1 MPRSL
6 RCLRRTTVAL
16 ATGLLVAAPAA
27 HGSGSVDLRSPD
39 TRDAA
44 TTRQA
49 VDLRSPDARD
59 LSFAAAPDQP
69 SPSGTDWADVGIG
82 AGTAVVLLV
91 GLGGAVVAQRR
102 RDVVVPS

>member
-6 RCLRRTTVAL
+6 RRIRCTAAVL

-27 HGSGSVDLRSPD
+27 QASGFVDLRSPD
-39 TRDAA
+39 NRYGTA
-44 TTRQA
+44 RQA
-49 VDLRSPDARD
+49 VDLRSPDARE
-59 LSFAAAPDQP
+59 LSFSAAPNEP
-69 SPSGTDWADVGIG
+69 AVSGTDWTEVGVG
-82 AGTAVVLLV
+82 AGTAVLLLV